1 MARKTKKKV
10 AAKAEEKKP
19 AKVIAQAVSGT
30 VDRLNSLYQVSK
42 RVKGFRPAM
51 EVLTKV
57 RAHPTIFPLYDR
69 ATGVGGHPIE
79 RIAMIHGPSNHG
91 KTAFVHGLGLSFL
104 RAGNFYAYIDAEF
117 TSPEDWLR
125 TLMRQYAD
133 HPGFLAKRP
142 KSYEDTVDS
151 VRDFVNT
158 IAEAREKGEIES
170 DTTALVVVDSIR
182 KLVPEG
188 LLKKLLKGDGGL
200 DGASGRG
207 AMMKAA
213 LNAQWLDELVPLLYH
228 TKTALVFIAREY
240 DTTPDAYKSVEPGE
254 GKDYKV
260 GGGKGLIFESSVVG
274 RVTRTWV
281 KDGTGE
287 SARVIGERHCVEI
300 TKTKVSGKQ
309 HKVERGYFHTSNG
322 LLVPAGFDRARDVL
336 ELALDAGV
344 VQQSGSWFSF
354 DGERIGNGTSA
365 AVKALTSNEAL
376 LDTIEGE
383 ARGSEAPEAPDD
395 E

>member
-1 MARKTKKKV
+1 MARKTKSTESIK
-10 AAKAEEKKP
+10 AATP
-19 AKVIAQAVSGT
+19 AKKALVKEAPQMST
-30 VDRLNSLYQVSK
+30 VERLNSLYNVSK
-42 RVKGFRPAM
+42 RVKGFQPAM

-79 RIAMIHGPSNHG
+79 RITLIHGPSNMG
-91 KTAFVHGLGLSFL
+91 KTAFTHGLGLSFL
-104 RAGNFYAYIDAEF
+104 RAGNFYSYIDAEF

-125 TLMRQYAD
+125 TLMKKFAD

-151 VRDFVNT
+151 VREFVNT
-158 IAEAREKGEIES
+158 IGEAREKGELES

-240 DTTPDAYKSVEPGE
+240 DTTPDVYKAVEPGE

-260 GGGKGLIFESSVVG
+260 GGGKGLVFESSIVG

-287 SARVIGERHCVEI
+287 SSQVVGERHCVEI

-309 HKVERGYFHTSNG
+309 HKIEKGYFHTSNG

-365 AVKALTSNEAL
+365 AVKLLTANEAL

-383 ARGSEAPEAPDD
+383 ARGHEAPKD

>member
-1 MARKTKKKV
+1 MARKTKASSKPTTVAKKEQPKV
-10 AAKAEEKKP
+10 VVVDAAG
-19 AKVIAQAVSGT
+19 S
-30 VDRLNSLYQVSK
+30 VDRLNSLYKVSK
-42 RVKGFRPAM
+42 RAKGFQPAM

-79 RIAMIHGPSNHG
+79 RITLIHGPSNHG
-91 KTAFVHGLGLSFL
+91 KSAFVHGLGLSFL
-104 RAGNFYAYIDAEF
+104 RAGNFYAYVDAEF

-125 TLMRQYAD
+125 TLMKQYAE

-151 VRDFVNT
+151 VREFVNV
-158 IAEAREKGEIES
+158 IGEAREKGEIDPE
-170 DTTALVVVDSIR
+170 TTALVAVDSVR

-188 LLKKLLKGDGGL
+188 LLKKLLKGDAGM

-240 DTTPDAYKSVEPGE
+240 DTTPDAYKAVEPGE

-260 GGGKGLIFESSVVG
+260 GGGKGLVFESSIVG

-281 KDGTGE
+281 KEGTGE
-287 SARVIGERHCVEI
+287 TARVVGERHMIEI

-309 HKVERGYFHTSNG
+309 HKIERGFFHTSNG
-322 LLVPAGFDRARDVL
+322 TLVPAGFDRARDII

-344 VQQSGSWFSF
+344 IQQGGSWLSCPSV
-354 DGERIGNGTSA
+354 GERWQGISA
-365 AVKALTSNEAL
+365 AVKMLTGNEAL

-383 ARGSEAPEAPDD
+383 ARGNEIPTD